1 MPYVEMIYELVKET
15 FADFDAVYEDALI
28 QLIGTFGISVL
39 QKHNLIESCGVVNGR
54 QLYVLCD
61 ND

>member
-15 FADFDAVYEDALI
+15 FVDFDAIYEDALI

-39 QKHNLIESCGVVNGR
+39 QKHGLIEGCGIVNCR
-54 QLYVLCD
+54 RLYVLCD
-61 ND
+61 KD